1 MSTKA
6 HTDLNVGKNRFIQ
19 IVEIG
24 FVWGKW
30 VFYPQKIGFFQNTR
44 KLVYLC

>member
-6 HTDLNVGKNRFIQ
+6 HTDLNDGKKSFIK

-24 FVWGKW
+24 FVWGKR
-30 VFYPQKIGFFQNTR
+30 FFTLKKSVTKN
-44 KLVYLC
+44 